1 MIGGDLFQRLFLR
14 FSIGLVIAFLLF
26 LPLVHVFQ
34 SRVVSDEW
42 QEDLQQQAHWLAL
55 HSRTGENLEMLANAW
70 STTHSTIRFTAFDTE
85 GQLVV
90 DSQPELPIPDLAALQ
105 QGQEPLDYFAAYEE
119 MRGGGWLVISRPAI
133 RAFPQGIQWGL
144 IAAAALIVM
153 LVAAFIYPFVRSMS
167 TKLKQM
173 TELADQVSSGHF
185 GKTLEVDRSDEL
197 GTLVRALN
205 EMSGKLGEAERLNTR
220 LLHDVSH
227 ELRSPLGRI
236 QVMAET
242 IALKPEQANE
252 CIKGIDQEVALLDRL
267 VGDLVETARIES
279 ETSSAR
285 LETFSLLNWANETL
299 RRLENKVRSTQIDW
313 ATSLPEQ
320 DREIRGDPQRLA
332 QAVGNL
338 VDNAIN
344 ALEGR
349 TDPRIEVS
357 LAIDEERWLLD
368 VDDNGR
374 GIPEDEL
381 PHVFRRFYRVEKHR
395 GREQGGVGL
404 GLSLVRAIAE
414 AHGGEAS
421 IKSQV
426 DKGTKVTLSI
436 PLDRI

>member
-1 MIGGDLFQRLFLR
+1 
-14 FSIGLVIAFLLF
+14 
-26 LPLVHVFQ
+26 
-34 SRVVSDEW
+34 
-42 QEDLQQQAHWLAL
+42 
-55 HSRTGENLEMLANAW
+55 
-70 STTHSTIRFTAFDTE
+70 
-85 GQLVV
+85 
-90 DSQPELPIPDLAALQ
+90 
-105 QGQEPLDYFAAYEE
+105 
-119 MRGGGWLVISRPAI
+119 
-133 RAFPQGIQWGL
+133 
-144 IAAAALIVM
+144 
-153 LVAAFIYPFVRSMS
+153 
-167 TKLKQM
+167 
-173 TELADQVSSGHF
+173 
-185 GKTLEVDRSDEL
+185 
-197 GTLVRALN
+197 
-205 EMSGKLGEAERLNTR
+205 MSGKLGEAERLNTR

-242 IALKPEQANE
+242 IALKPEQADE

-285 LETFSLLNWANETL
+285 LETFSLLNWASETM
-299 RRLENKVRSTQIDW
+299 RRLESKVRSTQIDW
-313 ATSLPEQ
+313 ATRLPEQ

-368 VDDNGR
+368 VNDNGR
-374 GIPEDEL
+374 GLPEDEL

-421 IKSQV
+421 IESQV